1 MFADDATSA
10 PAEFL
15 AFRTVPTPIGD
26 ILLAATAVGIVRVGL
41 PTENP
46 HLVAT
51 EVASRLGVPVRET
64 SSLLD
69 TAQTQLVEYFAR
81 ERLRFDIPLD
91 WRFSDGFDLQVQ
103 RQLRHIPYGSTCS
116 YKEVAKA
123 IGNPHAMRAVGA
135 SCGANPLPI
144 LVPCHRVIRA
154 NGDLGG
160 YRGGLPTKVALL
172 TLEKQMRAQGEQ
184 AP

>member
-1 MFADDATSA
+1 MSTDDETPT
-10 PAEFL
+10 PAEYL
-15 AFRTVPTPIGD
+15 AFRTVSTPIGD

-41 PTENP
+41 PTEHP
-46 HLVAT
+46 HLVTT
-51 EVASRLGVPVRET
+51 EVAQRLGVPVRET

-69 TAQTQLVEYFAR
+69 TAQTQLEEYFVG
-81 ERLRFDIPLD
+81 ERLRFSLPLD
-91 WRFSDGFDLQVQ
+91 WRFSDGFDLRVHQ
-103 RQLRHIPYGSTCS
+103 QLRHIPYGTTCS
-116 YKEVAKA
+116 YKEVAEA